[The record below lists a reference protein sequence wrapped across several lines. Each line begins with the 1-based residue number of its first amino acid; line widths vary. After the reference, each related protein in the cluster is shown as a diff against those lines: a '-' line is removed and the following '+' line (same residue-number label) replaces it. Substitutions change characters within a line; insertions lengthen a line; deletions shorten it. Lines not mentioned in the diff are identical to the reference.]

1 MSEAIPGATVHDLI
15 RQREQLTGW
24 IARLDEVGGQASTRA
39 AERIRADYAD
49 RLRRVNESLSGHRGE
64 IEADLQRFR
73 GALEQAE
80 QHRLAA
86 ADEMDEASLRHLIGE
101 LDESAWNAA
110 RPDLEARVREAD
122 DAVAQARE
130 EVGRLETLAA
140 DIASAEADAAALVEA
155 PAPPAEAEPEPE
167 PEPEPAAFD
176 AEPAGYEP
184 EPAAFGSESAGYES
198 EPATFDS
205 AFQAEPEPDEAESS
219 GPFDREATADFEPQL
234 PDDDLPSV
242 GDVAA
247 PAAAETTFEAPPP
260 ADVREAADAVSADEW
275 DPFGSEF
282 GTEARQGDAEEDRP
296 WLEGIDQSATGAGG
310 GGLSP
315 PPAGADEGLDFLR
328 EIEESTRPAAEP
340 SASADLGAD
349 DLAFLEELDRAIGSG
364 PASSG
369 RASKSTPPPA
379 QPATPLPA
387 AAAGGTSRAEPLLC
401 KECGAIN
408 EPHSWYCEICG
419 SEL

>member
-1 MSEAIPGATVHDLI
+1 MSEQNPGATVHDLI

-49 RLRRVNESLSGHRGE
+49 RLRRVNESLSEHRGE

-86 ADEMDEASLRHLIGE
+86 ADEMDEVSLRHLIGE
-101 LDESAWNAA
+101 LDEAAWNAA
-110 RPDLEARVREAD
+110 RPELEARVRAAED
-122 DAVAQARE
+122 EVAQARE
-130 EVGRLETLAA
+130 EVERLETLAA
-140 DIASAEADAAALVEA
+140 DIASAQDAAAALAEA
-155 PAPPAEAEPEPE
+155 PAPPAA
-167 PEPEPAAFD
+167 PEPEPAAYESQAEASFD
-176 AEPAGYEP
+176 EPQP
-184 EPAAFGSESAGYES
+184 ES
-198 EPATFDS
+198 EPA
-205 AFQAEPEPDEAESS
+205 AAETAS
-219 GPFDREATADFEPQL
+219 GPFDRDATDDFEPVL

-242 GDVAA
+242 QDVSA
-247 PAAAETTFEAPPP
+247 PAAAETTFEAPP
-260 ADVREAADAVSADEW
+260 AEVREAADAVSADEW

-282 GTEARQGDAEEDRP
+282 GTEAKQGDAEEDLP
-296 WLEGIDQSATGAGG
+296 WLEGIDQAATGAAGG
-310 GGLSP
+310 WTP

-340 SASADLGAD
+340 PASADLGEE

-364 PASSG
+364 PASAG
-369 RASKSTPPPA
+369 RGSKSPPPA
-379 QPATPLPA
+379 QPAATPPA
-387 AAAGGTSRAEPLLC
+387 AAAAGSASRAEPLLC